1 MFAVQEFAL
10 LRRLRVRRRAVSVL
24 MLTIAALWFAA
35 ALGQCLTGSATRTTP
50 VDAATATDLAHCPA
64 NLCGD
69 ARDATTHEVGLPI
82 PAADMKL
89 PFMALLLVTMLWT
102 VAPWRAAARIPLQP
116 LLPKR
121 PRTLKFYAL
130 RI

>member
-1 MFAVQEFAL
+1 MLAV
-10 LRRLRVRRRAVSVL
+10 
-24 MLTIAALWFAA
+24 AALWFAA
-35 ALGQCLTGSATRTTP
+35 ALGQCLTGSRAAP
-50 VDAATATDLAHCPA
+50 VDAIATTDLAHCPA

-82 PAADMKL
+82 PAAGVKL
-89 PFMALLLVTMLWT
+89 PFVALLLATILWT
-102 VAPWRAAARIPLQP
+102 VAPWRAAAPVPLQP